1 MIAEPLQ
8 VFTPVFVLSKT
19 VTQLTHRDR
28 GRLSPNSQNADYVLS
43 VRNLIYAAYIFL
55 HTRRRYKYTHIKRSN
70 VLKVLNV

>member
-19 VTQLTHRDR
+19 VTQLTHR

-43 VRNLIYAAYIFL
+43 VHNLIYAAYIFL

>member
-28 GRLSPNSQNADYVLS
+28 LSPNSQNADYVLS
-43 VRNLIYAAYIFL
+43 VRNLIYSYIHAEDTNI
-55 HTRRRYKYTHIKRSN
+55 HTSKEAMLSKY
-70 VLKVLNV
+70 

>member
-19 VTQLTHRDR
+19 VTQLTHRD
-28 GRLSPNSQNADYVLS
+28 RLSPNSQNADYVLS

-70 VLKVLNV
+70 VLKVLKHV

>member
-28 GRLSPNSQNADYVLS
+28 LSPNSQNADYVLS
-43 VRNLIYAAYIFL
+43 VRNLIYSYIHAEDTNIRTSKEAML
-55 HTRRRYKYTHIKRSN
+55 SKY
-70 VLKVLNV
+70 